1 MNAEVIGEKIKNL
14 REKNNIS
21 RENFANAVEISQS
34 ALSMYENGQRIPR
47 DEVKLRIARFFNT
60 SIEELFFTNQVH
72 EM

>member
-1 MNAEVIGEKIKNL
+1 MNAKVIGEKIKNL

-60 SIEELFFTNQVH
+60 SIEELFFTN
-72 EM
+72 

>member
-1 MNAEVIGEKIKNL
+1 MNAEVIGKKIKNL

-47 DEVKLRIARFFNT
+47 DEVKLRIASFFNT
-60 SIEELFFTNQVH
+60 SIEELFFTN
-72 EM
+72 

>member
-21 RENFANAVEISQS
+21 RENFANAVKISQS

-60 SIEELFFTNQVH
+60 SIEELFFTN
-72 EM
+72 